1 MPEQRWESHADE
13 LAPTVSPSTPP
24 PDARGSGSSASLPAL
39 FVGRVL
45 ADRWE
50 VGERIGM
57 GGMASVHRGV
67 DRRLGRKVAIKILHP
82 HVAESADSRER
93 LAREARAIAQLKH
106 ENVIEV
112 YDYSIDD
119 PSCTWLVSELVEGHT
134 LKQSLEDHPRVMPE
148 VAALIVSE
156 VLRAL
161 RAAHAVGVVHRDVKP
176 ENVLIGADGRPKLSD
191 FGIAQIVDEQKLTV
205 TGNLVGSPSYMSPEQ
220 AEGRRTD
227 RRTDL
232 FSAGIML
239 YRMVT
244 GGLPFAG
251 ANAIDTLRKVAAV
264 DYVDPLEL
272 EPSCPGS
279 VAAVIRKAMARDID
293 ARYQSAD
300 EMLADLVAIVRDAG
314 LAAASEEL
322 PQFFGDPID
331 YTISVSPRV
340 GRALFA
346 RGKALLTAGKEGPA
360 IDCMSRAR
368 TLGIS
373 DEQSLDLVR
382 VLSQRR
388 DDNRARRIVLTAS
401 LAAVVVAIVGGGL
414 FASGVWGSLDV
425 PSQTPA
431 HVTPPS
437 ANVEIERAP
446 PPAPRAAREPPAP
459 EPEPEPAPA
468 AVEPELV
475 EAVAEEAPK
484 LAPVSE
490 SRKKGGRGD
499 RHRGAEPASDGAGKA
514 KTPEAPPPASAA
526 PPVEAAPPPAEEVA
540 PAPPATGALQVGA
553 SRWVDLFV
561 NGARV
566 GRAPDQSR
574 YDLPVGTHQLRAVNP
589 HCKPLD
595 REVII
600 RAGETTRL
608 RLLLDCP

>member
-1 MPEQRWESHADE
+1 MPEPRWGSHADE

-24 PDARGSGSSASLPAL
+24 PDARGSGSGSSASLPAL
-39 FVGRVL
+39 FVGHVL

-57 GGMASVHRGV
+57 GGMASVHRGL

-264 DYVDPLEL
+264 DCVDPLEL

-279 VAAVIRKAMARDID
+279 VAAVIRKAMAKEID

-388 DDNRARRIVLTAS
+388 DDTRARRIVLTAS

-414 FASGVWGSLDV
+414 FASGVWGSL
-425 PSQTPA
+425 
-431 HVTPPS
+431 
-437 ANVEIERAP
+437 EIERAAPPGPRAAPEQPAREAEP
-446 PPAPRAAREPPAP
+446 PPAAV
-459 EPEPEPAPA
+459 EPEPEPAEA
-468 AVEPELV
+468 A
-475 EAVAEEAPK
+475 AEEAPK

-490 SRKKGGRGD
+490 SRKKGGRD
-499 RHRGAEPASDGAGKA
+499 RHRGAELASDGAGKA
-514 KTPEAPPPASAA
+514 KAPEAPPPAGAA
-526 PPVEAAPPPAEEVA
+526 PVEAAPPAETPRPPAEAGA
-540 PAPPATGALQVGA
+540 PVPPATGALQVGA